1 MGEVQAVSYLQ
12 VQEKYSYSAFQNKQ
26 LHWTLTLKKKK
37 EKCRFFSSESRG
49 ASVTTIQARGPQPS
63 WVPLRP
69 FNTDPHAVVTP
80 NHNII
85 SLLLHNFNLLLL

>member
-37 EKCRFFSSESRG
+37 SADSS
-49 ASVTTIQARGPQPS
+49 
-63 WVPLRP
+63 
-69 FNTDPHAVVTP
+69 AVKAGVLP
-80 NHNII
+80 
-85 SLLLHNFNLLLL
+85 